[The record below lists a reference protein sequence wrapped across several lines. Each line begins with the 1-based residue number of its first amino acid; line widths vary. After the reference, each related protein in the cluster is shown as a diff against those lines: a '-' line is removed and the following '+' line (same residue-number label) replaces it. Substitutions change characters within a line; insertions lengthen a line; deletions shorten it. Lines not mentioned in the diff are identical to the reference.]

1 MKRILAKV
9 AQPMKWKHDQNHERH
24 LSCSLP
30 FSAGWNMIKQH
41 RADAAI
47 GAQFEMKERQALH
60 SCSFSR
66 FIPSTS
72 SCQP

>member
-24 LSCSLP
+24 SSCSLP
-30 FSAGWNMIKQH
+30 FSAGWNKLKQQ
-41 RADAAI
+41 RDAAAT
-47 GAQFEMKERQALH
+47 GVQFKMKEREALH